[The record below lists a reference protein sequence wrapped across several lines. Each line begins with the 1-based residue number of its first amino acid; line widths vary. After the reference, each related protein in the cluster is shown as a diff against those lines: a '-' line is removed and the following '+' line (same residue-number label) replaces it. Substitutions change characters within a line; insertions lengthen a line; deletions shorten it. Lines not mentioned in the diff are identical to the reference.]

1 MSGVCSGGG
10 GREPVK
16 IVLIKTQYIE
26 TDARSFKSV
35 VQELTGKDSGARGSN
50 LSPASKSRKVR
61 SNLGTKIMEGGMNIN
76 GFAGESINNNNN
88 NNNNSVLIRD
98 LSLKEFDR
106 LLQEMPLVDE
116 FYHDYSLRSN

>member
-1 MSGVCSGGG
+1 MSGVCSG

-16 IVLIKTQYIE
+16 IVVIKTQYIE

-61 SNLGTKIMEGGMNIN
+61 NNLGTKIMEGGMNIN
-76 GFAGESINNNNN
+76 GFAGESI

-116 FYHDYSLRSN
+116 FYHDYCLRSN

>member
-88 NNNNSVLIRD
+88 SVLIRD

-116 FYHDYSLRSN
+116 FYHDYCLRSN

>member
-76 GFAGESINNNNN
+76 GFAGESINNNNADRIQLDKFSILKSCN
-88 NNNNSVLIRD
+88 KPQKIR
-98 LSLKEFDR
+98 F
-106 LLQEMPLVDE
+106 
-116 FYHDYSLRSN
+116 FF